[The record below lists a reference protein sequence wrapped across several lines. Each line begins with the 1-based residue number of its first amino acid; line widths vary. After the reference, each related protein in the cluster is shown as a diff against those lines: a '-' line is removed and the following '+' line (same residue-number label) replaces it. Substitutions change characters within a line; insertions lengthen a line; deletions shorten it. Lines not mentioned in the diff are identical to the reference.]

1 MPIEENLTYLQ
12 KVALKGEIGFA
23 LSTSAHNAEMKFRI
37 YLILKEVEDKFK
49 PFIIECVK
57 ESVTFDETIIDR
69 IYLEVINNS
78 IPVWLWIEEVI
89 ADIKLH
95 LAIADAGLAGITGS
109 KLSINKVQERKNL
122 IESAFVLF
130 AREALILSP
139 DSAEQLFDEILNDN
153 DLEFLYNAC
162 FYLKTC
168 CPEIRAIRKGA
179 IKEVPE
185 ELMSCLFDI
194 KKTMSFAIETK
205 ALSALNRAEL
215 KESRYQKITKS
226 PLPTS
231 DIHGEIIAQ
240 GSFTIDNTIS
250 HEELSNY
257 ISEKIAEL
265 FEGNSHTHTTTTPS
279 TVYVVKKVFTDSGL
293 STDIR
298 ICKTK
303 EEAFNFVKKIEE
315 EYPELTNTCEF
326 QVHTEKV
333 HDREKNQWGPK
344 KG

>member
-1 MPIEENLTYLQ
+1 MEENLTYLQ
-12 KVALKGEIGFA
+12 KTALKGEIGFA
-23 LSTSAHNAEMKFRI
+23 LATSAHDAEIKFRI
-37 YLILKEVEDKFK
+37 YLILKEVEEKFK

-57 ESVTFDETIIDR
+57 EAVTFDESIIDR
-69 IYLEVINNS
+69 INLEVISNTV
-78 IPVWLWIEEVI
+78 PVWLWIEEII

-95 LAIADAGLAGITGS
+95 LSIADAGLAGIAGS

-179 IKEVPE
+179 VKEVPE

-194 KKTMSFAIETK
+194 KKTMSFAVETK
-205 ALSALNRAEL
+205 ALSALNRAERR
-215 KESRYQKITKS
+215 ESRYQKITKS

-231 DIHGEIIAQ
+231 ESHEEIIAQ
-240 GSFTIDNTIS
+240 GSFTIDSTIS

-265 FEGNSHTHTTTTPS
+265 FEGNNHTRTNTNPS
-279 TVYVVKKVFTDSGL
+279 TTVYVVKKVFTDSGL

-303 EEAFNFVKKIEE
+303 EEAINFVKKIEE
-315 EYPELTNTCEF
+315 EYPELANTCEF